1 MQRRIQKL
9 LTGGSRISVTC
20 IAANP
25 HPQSIIQSRF
35 LLHAFFFNVFIIVSV
50 LQRVMKQTHCWK
62 DCTCHNTKT
71 VFCLSNLYKVFNL

>member
-25 HPQSIIQSRF
+25 HLQSIIQSRF
-35 LLHAFFFNVFIIVSV
+35 LLRASFFFHVFIVVSV
-50 LQRVMKQTHCWK
+50 LQKVHET
-62 DCTCHNTKT
+62 NTLLGGLY
-71 VFCLSNLYKVFNL
+71 LSQHQKCFLFEYCVPGV